1 MKTVQIL
8 GTAPNLHKTLP
19 LLDKERWGCNS
30 VGLFVKRWRPNPE
43 PNPMLTYTRWFN
55 MHSRGHMLRTYPD
68 WYWWYGDAVAPK
80 RIVLQEIQP
89 DIPRSERF
97 PKEDVM
103 AYAGHAY
110 FSHSAAWF
118 MALAG
123 YERAAGINDFG
134 RVELSGFLLRRD
146 HQYDHERPC
155 FFYWVERLR
164 REGVEVVL
172 PDDLEVSEGGDP
184 LSYTG
189 PLYGYETTA
198 P

>member
-8 GTAPNLHKTLP
+8 GTAPNLVHTLP

-30 VGLFVKRWRPNPE
+30 PLPFYKRWRPNSEETQPAV
-43 PNPMLTYTRWFN
+43 TFTRWFN
-55 MHSRGHMLRTYPD
+55 MHSRGHMLRKYPD
-68 WYWWYGDAVAPK
+68 WYWWYGKQVAPK
-80 RIVLQEIQP
+80 RIVLQEVQP
-89 DIPRSERF
+89 DIPCSERF
-97 PKEDVM
+97 PKEDVL

-110 FSHSAAWF
+110 ITHSAAWF

-123 YERAAGINDFG
+123 MEKFE
-134 RVELSGFLLRRD
+134 RVEMSGFLLRRD
-146 HQYDHERPC
+146 HQHSFERPC

-164 REGVEVVL
+164 REGVEVIL
-172 PDDLEVSEGGDP
+172 PEDLEVGEGGDP
-184 LSYTG
+184 FSYTG